1 MKDLI
6 SLTKIIF
13 MYSIDFDNSLIKDV
27 KLVDIDLLNPHE
39 KIIEKKKTSLAKF
52 IKSYESYYI
61 ISSIVCCHKSML
73 IVDGHHRY
81 FALKE
86 LGFRMVPVT
95 LIDYFHE
102 SIRTGKSNSLEK
114 KYIIDVGYCKEL
126 MEPKSTEHAVYCNK
140 TKKWQPIILLS
151 SMFKIETKNLI
162 K

>member
-1 MKDLI
+1 
-6 SLTKIIF
+6 
-13 MYSIDFDNSLIKDV
+13 
-27 KLVDIDLLNPHE
+27 
-39 KIIEKKKTSLAKF
+39 
-52 IKSYESYYI
+52 
-61 ISSIVCCHKSML
+61 
-73 IVDGHHRY
+73 
-81 FALKE
+81 
-86 LGFRMVPVT
+86 MVPVT

-114 KYIIDVGYCKEL
+114 KYIIDVGYSKEL